1 MSYDEVTGR
10 NLNITGIAT
19 IATLVGYSSE
29 FSGAIGFSSQ
39 TNSTSGNKTI
49 VGAAVTHINF
59 IGGGATAYTS
69 TDGDTVNVTLPP
81 AGASIG
87 LAIALGG

>member
-39 TNSTSGNKTI
+39 TSSTSGNEVL
-49 VGAAVTHINF
+49 VGAAVTSIKL
-59 IGGGATAYTS
+59 IGGGATCHTS
-69 TDGDTVNVTLPP
+69 ADGTVLNATFPA